1 MQSNACGWTCHLLW
15 VTAQLKVASFFFLL
29 FPALSHSFA
38 HFFSRLKLCKRLTAR
53 IIWQDPHNKALV
65 FLCSSA
71 ALLWIFMALLG
82 GLVCLFATLGWLSS
96 SPAHA
101 FVTCNVCSWCMCAC
115 CCACSCCIVG
125 IVKLVYLLGV
135 KLQLSHAYHRRVLVE
150 GRGDC
155 ICSQS
160 LFIFRYLPFLG
171 PQLKLLIYS
180 YSLCIYFSSLCVC
193 VCLGCMSEMLL
204 V

>member
-71 ALLWIFMALLG
+71 APLWIFMALLG
-82 GLVCLFATLGWLSS
+82 GLVCLFATL
-96 SPAHA
+96 A
-101 FVTCNVCSWCMCAC
+101 FFFACARFCHLQRVQLVHVCLLLCLLLLHCGHCQVGLPSWC
-115 CCACSCCIVG
+115 
-125 IVKLVYLLGV
+125 KTTT
-135 KLQLSHAYHRRVLVE
+135 
-150 GRGDC
+150 
-155 ICSQS
+155 
-160 LFIFRYLPFLG
+160 
-171 PQLKLLIYS
+171 
-180 YSLCIYFSSLCVC
+180 
-193 VCLGCMSEMLL
+193 
-204 V
+204 